1 MSVPAT
7 SSFLPNRQRIV
18 QLALTNV
25 GAIGPGSVNPTQDAA
40 PLIAHANDLLN
51 LLVKSMDADGIMTWR
66 LQRQTLTTVANQAS
80 YALTDDIN
88 DIDQPARYVI
98 AGQTTGSIIMA
109 MSQDD
114 YESLGDRTLTG
125 VSNMYL
131 VTKALDA
138 SGLNQVTLTFYP
150 VPANSGDTIEYQ
162 AVVRARDQNTDA
174 DTLDVPQMW
183 MRCCVYGLSADLAPA
198 YGLDMARVQFFQT
211 QYENERQKCLEQ
223 DSTHGDVQFVAWGSY
238 SYGPYFARGRG
249 TYR

>member
-7 SSFLPNRQRIV
+7 SSYLPNRARIV

-40 PLIAHANDLLN
+40 PLVAHANDILN
-51 LLVKSMDADGIMTWR
+51 LLVKSMDADGILTWR
-66 LQRQTLTTVANQAS
+66 LTRRTLTTVANQAA
-80 YALTDDIN
+80 YVLTDDVN
-88 DIDQPARYVI
+88 DLDPPARYLVS
-98 AGQTTGSIIMA
+98 GQTSGSVISP
-109 MSQDD
+109 MSNDD

-131 VTKALDA
+131 VTKAIDA
-138 SGLNQVTLTFYP
+138 TGLNQLTVTFYP
-150 VPANSGDTIEYQ
+150 VPANSGDSIEYQ

-183 MRCCVYGLSADLAPA
+183 IRCLVLGLTADLAPA
-198 YGLDMARVQFFQT
+198 YGLDMNRVQYFAT
-211 QYENERQKCLEQ
+211 QFESERQRVLEQ
-223 DSTHGDVQFVAWGSY
+223 DGERGPVQLVPFGAT
-238 SYGPYFARGRG
+238 SYGPYYQRGRG

>member
-1 MSVPAT
+1 MSVPAA
-7 SSFLPNRQRIV
+7 SSYLPNRGRIV

-25 GAIGPGSVNPTQDAA
+25 GALGPGAVNPTQEAA

-66 LQRQTLTTVANQAS
+66 LTRRTLTTVANQAA
-80 YALTDDIN
+80 YTILDDIN
-88 DIDQPARYVI
+88 DIDPPARYTI
-98 AGQTTGSIIMA
+98 AGQTAGSIISP
-109 MSQDD
+109 MSQDE

-131 VTKALDA
+131 ASKALD
-138 SGLNQVTLTFYP
+138 STGLNQVTMTFFP

-174 DTLDVPQMW
+174 DTLDVPQLW
-183 MRCCVYGLSADLAPA
+183 IRCLVLGLSADLAPA
-198 YGLDMARVQFFQT
+198 YGLDMNRISFFT
-211 QYENERQKCLEQ
+211 TAFESERQRCLEA
-223 DSTHGDVQFVAWGSY
+223 DGERGPVQLVPFGAS
-238 SYGPYFARGRG
+238 SYGPYYQRGRG